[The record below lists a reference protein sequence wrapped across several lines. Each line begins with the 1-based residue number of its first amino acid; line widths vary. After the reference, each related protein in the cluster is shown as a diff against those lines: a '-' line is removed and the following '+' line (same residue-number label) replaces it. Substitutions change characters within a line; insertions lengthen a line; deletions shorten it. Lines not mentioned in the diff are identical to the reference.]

1 MKKLFHERW
10 RTRVSLLA
18 AGCLDGAE
26 REATLEHVASCAPCG
41 RESAE
46 AAEALA
52 TLAQDPVRE
61 AELPIALEF
70 LEARVRARVDGALR
84 SRPFRW
90 SVVAYAAGVA
100 ALLVVTLPQILP
112 PLVLRMKG
120 SKTALS
126 TPAAPEVA
134 LDGVSLRRMERTMA
148 REQAVRYLNEAQD
161 FLVTMAALPRP
172 CPETRDRVEVS
183 VEARRSRELLA
194 RRALLVELDG
204 DDVAPAR
211 PVLEDV
217 EHVLRQVAA
226 LESCARGA
234 DLERLQRDVER
245 QRLLMKI
252 RLMSRELSS

>member
-1 MKKLFHERW
+1 MRIFHERW

-26 REATLEHVASCAPCG
+26 REATLHHLEACAECRREHAD
-41 RESAE
+41 
-46 AAEALA
+46 ALA
-52 TLAQDPVRE
+52 VLAALARDPARE
-61 AELPIALEF
+61 AEPPIALAF
-70 LEARVRARVDGALR
+70 LEARVRARLDATVR
-84 SRPFRW
+84 SRPFRF
-90 SVVAYAAGVA
+90 VTLAYGAGLA
-100 ALLVVTLPQILP
+100 ALLLFTLPRLLP
-112 PLVLRMKG
+112 PIVSRFKG
-120 SKTALS
+120 PAPALS
-126 TPAAPEVA
+126 SAAAPAEVA
-134 LDGVSLRRMERTMA
+134 LDEPSLKRMERTMA

-161 FLVTMAALPRP
+161 FLVTMAAEPRP
-172 CPETRDRVEVS
+172 CPDKRNHVEVS
-183 VEARRSRELLA
+183 AEAERSRELLR

-204 DDVAPAR
+204 DAVAPAR

-234 DLERLQRDVER
+234 DLERLQREVER